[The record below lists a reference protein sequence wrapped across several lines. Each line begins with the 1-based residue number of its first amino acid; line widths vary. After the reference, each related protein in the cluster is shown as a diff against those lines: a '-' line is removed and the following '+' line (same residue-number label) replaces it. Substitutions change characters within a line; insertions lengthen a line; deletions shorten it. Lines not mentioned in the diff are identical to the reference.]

1 MPWTSCVTIVK
12 ASATTAWKVRVRS
25 RPKVIGHEISTEV
38 NTKAIDKITIA
49 RSKVG
54 LSPVLET

>member
-1 MPWTSCVTIVK
+1 VTIVK
-12 ASATTAWKVRVRS
+12 ASATTTWKVRVRS